1 MNQIREGGAMTVVG
15 GHGSSASGAPLNP
28 PPATGQAG
36 PSDSTG
42 RIRGSCEACAKS
54 KVKCGKE
61 KPACE
66 RCLMRG
72 TECVYLISRRP
83 GRVPGANSRRQ
94 HARNRADRDND
105 SSNTSSS
112 SRNISISGD
121 QVHQRSGSDSHSGVM
136 VNFPQ
141 SPSPS
146 TTGSES
152 TSNEIDLVSSNAGS
166 FMSTP
171 NTEDQP
177 EYLFGSSFDPNY
189 FQLMS
194 SLDDGM
200 YSTLMDLEDS
210 LGPVASWPADGGN
223 SNLQGEVFVGQD
235 AINYD
240 MSRPRVNTADLAQI
254 SPRDS
259 PMSSSAAFDF
269 NQMLSNSACVF
280 EPTSSM
286 PFPAAVDTTAQATP
300 TPASNEPC
308 DCVSQALDIL
318 KVVSRP
324 QPYCNLRKGRSH
336 STGSVLLQ
344 NKHSIES
351 TSSLLVCSTC
361 KEDRLLLMVIL
372 MIAMKLLER
381 YTYVIASRSPGQVNA
396 GGSSQSSGNVS
407 DRRYSSAMELDQRA
421 PLQEGLEDDEPAAP
435 RESMQSVLREL
446 IHVQKLISLLPAR
459 LRSLRDVPALGRD
472 VGGAQQGM
480 MGFSVAVLPL
490 SERALS
496 LIENDVRSNLK
507 ALSADI
513 RSRLKNS

>member
-1 MNQIREGGAMTVVG
+1 MTVVV
-15 GHGSSASGAPLNP
+15 GHGSSAPGAPPNP

-94 HARNRADRDND
+94 HARNRSDRDND
-105 SSNTSSS
+105 SSTASSS

-121 QVHQRSGSDSHSGVM
+121 QVLQRAGSDSHSGVM
-136 VNFPQ
+136 VSLPQ
-141 SPSPS
+141 SPTLSATS
-146 TTGSES
+146 SES
-152 TSNEIDLVSSNAGS
+152 TNNEIDLASSNAGS

-177 EYLFGSSFDPNY
+177 DFFFGSNFDPNY

-210 LGPVASWPADGGN
+210 LGPVASWPPADEGN
-223 SNLQGEVFVGQD
+223 ANLQNDGFVGQD
-235 AINYD
+235 SVNWD
-240 MSRPRVNTADLAQI
+240 MSRPSVNTADMAQI

-259 PMSSSAAFDF
+259 PMSSSVLF
-269 NQMLSNSACVF
+269 NFNNMMNNSANVF
-280 EPTSSM
+280 DPTGSM
-286 PFPAAVDTTAQATP
+286 PFSTAVDTTAQATP

-308 DCVSQALDIL
+308 DCVNQALDIL

-324 QPYCNLRKGRSH
+324 QPHCNLRAKGRSH

-351 TSSLLVCSTC
+351 TSTLLVCSAC
-361 KEDRLLLMVIL
+361 KEDRFLLMVIL

-381 YTYVIASRSPGQVNA
+381 YTLVIASRGPGKA
-396 GGSSQSSGNVS
+396 GHSSSNVD
-407 DRRYSSAMELDQRA
+407 DRRYSAMEVDQMA
-421 PLQEGLEDDEPAAP
+421 PQVGHEDDEPAAP

-446 IHVQKLISLLPAR
+446 IHVQKLVSLLPAR
-459 LRSLRDVPALGRD
+459 LRSLRDVPVLG
-472 VGGAQQGM
+472 GPAQGM
-480 MGFSVAVLPL
+480 MGFGIAPSPL

-513 RSRLKNS
+513 RSRLRNS